1 MESLD
6 LEEVVFQKDIQAMI
20 NYAKKIDVQ
29 TSVLEGVWKTN
40 LRVRPERDWEHLKGR
55 AVSDSDE

>member
-1 MESLD
+1 
-6 LEEVVFQKDIQAMI
+6 MI

-29 TSVLEGVWKTN
+29 TSVLEGVWETN